1 MILSTKLAGLGHAAF
16 LFMTTARDRV
26 SYIYPNVNS
35 AGAGLLLSETFT
47 ANGLNL
53 SEGGYNMS
61 VCNFIFFYAF
71 LLAFNSKLDLKFFS
85 FLLFTFPSF
94 LDRTAKSKEQLL
106 CCSSFSCGC
115 Y

>member
-61 VCNFIFFYAF
+61 VCKFSFDTF
-71 LLAFNSKLDLKFFS
+71 LLAFNSKLDVKLFS
-85 FLLFTFPSF
+85 FY
-94 LDRTAKSKEQLL
+94 RTAKSKEQLL
-106 CCSSFSCGC
+106 CCSSLSCGC